1 MPRIERLDVAGVLYH
16 VIVRGIE
23 RGRIFRKDRDYEDFL
38 ERLGKL
44 LVESNTSCFAW
55 VLMPNHAHILLRRGE
70 RKLSWVMQ
78 RLLTGYAVSYN
89 LRHGRSGHLFQNRY
103 KAIICEEDAYFMA
116 LVRYIH
122 LNPYR
127 AGLVNDPAKLGRY
140 PWSGEGALE
149 GLSGR
154 KWQDT
159 DEVLALFNRNRR
171 RARAE
176 YRRFVLEGVG
186 EGHKPELSGGGLVR
200 SAGGIIEY
208 LANRRTG
215 EKMLGDIRVLGSS
228 EFVADILKK
237 AEAKEQRTHK
247 MSRSMTPKQVIERAA
262 KVAGIP
268 ANAMHGRSRH
278 ADRVLAK
285 DLACKWLVEDLGM
298 RGTAVAKLLDVS
310 KSAVSRAVVRGQR
323 IEEERGVALE

>member
-1 MPRIERLDVAGVLYH
+1 MDVAGMLYH

-23 RGRIFRKDRDYEDFL
+23 RGRIFRSDRDYEDFL
-38 ERLGKL
+38 DRLGKL
-44 LVESNTSCFAW
+44 LADSHASCFAW

-70 RKLSWVMQ
+70 KALSWVMQ

-127 AGLVNDPAKLGRY
+127 AGLVGDPAKLGRY

-149 GLSGR
+149 GLSGH

-171 RARAE
+171 KARAE
-176 YRRFVLEGVG
+176 YKRFVLEGAG

-237 AEAKEQRTHK
+237 AEAKDRRTHK
-247 MSRSMTPKQVIERAA
+247 MARLMTPSQVIERAA
-262 KVAGIP
+262 KVAGIM
-268 ANAMHGRSRH
+268 ASAMRGRSRH

-285 DLACKWLVEDLGM
+285 DLTCKWLVEDLGM
-298 RGTAVAKLLDVS
+298 QGAAVAKLLDIS
-310 KSAVSRAVVRGQR
+310 KSAVSRAVVRGER
-323 IEEERGVALE
+323 IEEERGLGLK